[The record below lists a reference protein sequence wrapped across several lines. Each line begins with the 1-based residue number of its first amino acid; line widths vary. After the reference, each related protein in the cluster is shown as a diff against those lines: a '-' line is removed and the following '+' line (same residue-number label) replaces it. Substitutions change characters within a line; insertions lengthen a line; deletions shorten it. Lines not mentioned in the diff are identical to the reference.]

1 MKKMSTDG
9 HDPFLSAMMADVDAA
24 TLQHADKIIDKLGG
38 NAAEICSALDLSL
51 DEIQNGSRRILA
63 ADVIRFL
70 NYCAKTL
77 NADDF
82 GLRLS
87 ELSSLAILGPVWPL
101 IQHAASVSQV
111 LMDMERY
118 IALYTQAMYIKSETY
133 PGGIKLNFS
142 ILGSDRTRDRQVIEN
157 GFGVLC
163 RSIKLMVGAPNW
175 HPPLIHFRH
184 AQPKNMALHRQILGP
199 NIDFNQDNNCICF
212 DNIFISRSIINADAE
227 IRKIHL
233 IEADDAFQKLKTTAI
248 RKIEIAVREL
258 LPSGTCSLHNV
269 AHSLHM
275 SDRSLQRILES
286 SSVSFSSIL
295 KRVKKDHALNYLRQ
309 SDLSLI
315 QISEILGYKNL
326 TSFGRA
332 FKKLH
337 GKKLSDI
344 RKQN

>member
-1 MKKMSTDG
+1 MKKMSTNG
-9 HDPFLSAMMADVDAA
+9 HDPFLSTTMADVDTA
-24 TLQHADKIIDKLGG
+24 TLQHADKIIDSLGG
-38 NAAEICSALDLSL
+38 NAAEICSALNFSL
-51 DEIQNGSRRILA
+51 DDIQNGSRKILA

-101 IQHAASVSQV
+101 IQHASTVRQ
-111 LMDMERY
+111 LLQDIERY
-118 IALYTQAMYIKSETY
+118 IALYTQAMYIKSEAY
-133 PGGIKLNFS
+133 PGGIMLNFS

-157 GFGVLC
+157 GFGVMC
-163 RSIKLMVGAPNW
+163 KSIKLMVGAPNW
-175 HPPLIHFRH
+175 QPPLIRFRH
-184 AQPKNMALHRQILGP
+184 AQPKDMALHRQILGP

-212 DNIFISRSIINADAE
+212 NKDFMSMAILNADAE

-233 IEADDAFQKLKTTAI
+233 TEVNHAFQKLKNTAI
-248 RKIEIAVREL
+248 RSIEIAVREL
-258 LPSGTCSLHNV
+258 LPSGTCNLHNV

-295 KRVKKDHALNYLRQ
+295 KGVKRDHALNYLRQ

-337 GKKLSDI
+337 GKTLSDI
-344 RKQN
+344 RKKN